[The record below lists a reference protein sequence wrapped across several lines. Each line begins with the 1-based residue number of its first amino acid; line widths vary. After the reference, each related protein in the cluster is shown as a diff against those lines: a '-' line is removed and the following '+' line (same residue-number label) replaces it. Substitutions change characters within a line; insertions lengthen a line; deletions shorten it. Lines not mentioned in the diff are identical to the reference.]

1 VEHTVNHSAFAGAID
16 HQVAAAELLRVVGD
30 LDDVA
35 GLQERP

>member
-1 VEHTVNHSAFAGAID
+1 VDHGAFTGAVE